1 MLTKYIKHVYHE
13 NTVFGYYKASKFN
26 AGQEMCSR
34 DIPTLKK
41 YSFRMFSKN
50 VEFSFTCKVVE
61 SLESN
66 VENQDFKHF

>member
-1 MLTKYIKHVYHE
+1 MKHVYHE
-13 NTVFGYYKASKFN
+13 NIVFGYYKASKFN
-26 AGQEMCSR
+26 ASQEMCSR

-50 VEFSFTCKVVE
+50 VEFWFTFKVVE

-66 VENQDFKHF
+66 VGNQDLSIFSKN